1 MIGIAKKKCKNKKVY
16 ALRGERTQIGIEKT
30 CKNIRADALIGGWPM
45 IGIAKKSAT
54 IRGFMD

>member
-1 MIGIAKKKCKNKKVY
+1 MIGIAKKKCKNKRVY
-16 ALRGERTQIGIEKT
+16 ALRGKETQIGIEKT
-30 CKNIRADALIGGWPM
+30 CKNKRVDALRGGWPM